1 MLGEFGG
8 RAGRR
13 SNGKYRMIIL
23 ATIVGGALTLIGV
36 ILNHFLSRSAA
47 RKKDVRGFVAAY
59 LSNQRR
65 LLARMGALY
74 SDMDRQNETE
84 VSDIDNEDTKT
95 SMLSNEY
102 FLATQPIE
110 DKLYDCIDKLSLIC
124 RYEDN
129 ETLEKM
135 KELCGVFP
143 LHTIVTKTHKMLV
156 EDEQRDSAK
165 GEQRESTLTFIYVFS
180 LAKITILDYMK
191 DIEQHFHN
199 Y

>member
-1 MLGEFGG
+1 
-8 RAGRR
+8 
-13 SNGKYRMIIL
+13 MIIR
-23 ATIVGGALTLIGV
+23 ATIIGGALTLIGV
-36 ILNHFLSRSAA
+36 ILNQFLSHRAA

-59 LSNQRR
+59 LTNQRR

-95 SMLSNEY
+95 SMLRNEY

-110 DKLYDCIDKLSLIC
+110 DNLYDCIDKLSLIC
-124 RYEDN
+124 RHEDN

-143 LHTIVTKTHKMLV
+143 LHTIVTKTYKMLS

-165 GEQRESTLTFIYVFS
+165 GEQRESTLTFIYVFG
-180 LAKITILDYMK
+180 LAKTTILDYMK
-191 DIEQHFHN
+191 DIEKHFHN